1 MAENVTDDAINL
13 RPIKHST
20 KKRKVKKRKE
30 KGNLY
35 LPANQNSPGV
45 HLTISRHSFLE
56 KKFAGAHFY
65 GAEIVGD
72 IHLSYAL

>member
-20 KKRKVKKRKE
+20 KKRKDKKKAISIFLQIRI
-30 KGNLY
+30 
-35 LPANQNSPGV
+35 
-45 HLTISRHSFLE
+45 HLVSIFRHSFLE